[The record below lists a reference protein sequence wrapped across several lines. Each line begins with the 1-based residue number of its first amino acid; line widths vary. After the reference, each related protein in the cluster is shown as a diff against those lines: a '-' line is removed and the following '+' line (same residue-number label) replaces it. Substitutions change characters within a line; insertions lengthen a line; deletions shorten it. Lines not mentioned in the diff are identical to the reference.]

1 MFSPYHLL
9 LVIVCLTILSLTLQN
24 LGTREGF
31 SYKKCINR
39 GFSSDFCLTTPIAG
53 ATTNVCRCKDGTT
66 GVTMY
71 GTGARCMCGKELTDE
86 WLQSREPIVYDG
98 SQLQDYPQDYPQR
111 SNDEGT
117 DELDTSTKDK
127 RKDVKKINK
136 GRWWYKI
143 EWI

>member
-1 MFSPYHLL
+1 MFSLYRLL
-9 LVIVCLTILSLTLQN
+9 LIIVSMTILSLALPN
-24 LGTREGF
+24 LVTREGF

-39 GFSSDFCLTTPIAG
+39 GFSSDFCLATPIAG
-53 ATTNVCRCKDGTT
+53 ATTNVCRCKDGSD

-86 WLQSREPIVYDG
+86 WLQSREPTVYNG
-98 SQLQDYPQDYPQR
+98 SQLQVYPTPSIRDVEDRQ
-111 SNDEGT
+111 N
-117 DELDTSTKDK
+117 ELDARTKDK
-127 RKDVKKINK
+127 EKEIKKVNK